1 MPLHNKD
8 LILSHAQS
16 NKIKKNMPLHRC
28 GWVSSDPIYLAYHD
42 NEWGVPELDSR
53 ALFAKLCLDG
63 QQAGLSWLT
72 ILKKQQNFEQAF
84 YQFDPEKISKM
95 GPADVDRLM
104 QDSGIIRNK
113 LKIESVIKNAKGFLA
128 IEASQPFSDF
138 IWQFTDGRTVINAW
152 EDFRQAPT
160 STDASKAMSK
170 ALKKHGFNF
179 VGETI
184 CYAFMQAVGM
194 VNDHEVGCHCYERT
208 CELAIK

>member
-1 MPLHNKD
+1 MPN
-8 LILSHAQS
+8 QT
-16 NKIKKNMPLHRC
+16 KIEKNTPLHRC

-128 IEASQPFSDF
+128 IEASQPFSDY

-170 ALKKHGFNF
+170 ALKKHGFN
-179 VGETI
+179 
-184 CYAFMQAVGM
+184 
-194 VNDHEVGCHCYERT
+194 
-208 CELAIK
+208 

>member
-1 MPLHNKD
+1 MPN
-8 LILSHAQS
+8 QT
-16 NKIKKNMPLHRC
+16 KIEKNTPLHRC

-72 ILKKQQNFEQAF
+72 ILKKQQNFEKAF

-95 GPADVDRLM
+95 CPADVDRLM

-208 CELAIK
+208 CDLAIK

>member
-1 MPLHNKD
+1 MPN
-8 LILSHAQS
+8 QT
-16 NKIKKNMPLHRC
+16 KIEKNAPLHRC

-84 YQFDPEKISKM
+84 YQFDPEKIATM

-104 QDSGIIRNK
+104 QNSGIIRNK
-113 LKIESVIKNAKGFLA
+113 LKIESVIKNAKGFLS
-128 IEASQPFSDF
+128 IEASQPFSEF
-138 IWQFTDGRTVINAW
+138 VWQFTDGRTVINAW
-152 EDFRQAPT
+152 DDFRQAPT

-170 ALKKHGFNF
+170 ALKKRGFNF

-194 VNDHEVGCHCYERT
+194 VNDH
-208 CELAIK
+208 LADCPKR

>member
-1 MPLHNKD
+1 
-8 LILSHAQS
+8 
-16 NKIKKNMPLHRC
+16 
-28 GWVSSDPIYLAYHD
+28 DPIYLAYHD
-42 NEWGVPELDSR
+42 NEWGVPELDRR

-128 IEASQPFSDF
+128 IEASQPFSEF

>member
-1 MPLHNKD
+1 MPN
-8 LILSHAQS
+8 QT
-16 NKIKKNMPLHRC
+16 KIEKNAPLHRC

-42 NEWGVPELDSR
+42 NDWGVPELDSR

-84 YQFDPEKISKM
+84 YQFDPEKIATM
-95 GPADVDRLM
+95 DPADVDRLM
-104 QDSGIIRNK
+104 QNSGIIRNK
-113 LKIESVIKNAKGFLA
+113 LKIESVIKNAKGFLS
-128 IEASQPFSDF
+128 IEASQPFSEF
-138 IWQFTDGRTVINAW
+138 IWQFTNGRTVINSW
-152 EDFRQAPT
+152 DDFRQAPT

-170 ALKKHGFNF
+170 ALKKRGFNF

-208 CELAIK
+208 CALAIK